1 MLSGEAVNLDLSI
14 LSTDSRFIE
23 QYVYIDCKHRTG
35 CAVFLG
41 RTRPM
46 WRIPV
51 NGRFEHAAARQIDL
65 LPRRRNLPLQLL
77 VCALGILVLPGCT
90 MLGGSSFSEWW
101 KNGWKVGPNYAR
113 PAAAVANDWIDAADP
128 RLRRECIDY
137 SYWWRQ
143 FNDPLLDSLVQRATN
158 QNLTLRA
165 AGFQIM
171 EARAR
176 RQIAA
181 GSLFPQLQQATAD
194 YQRINISSRIANP
207 PPVLDFDDW
216 DVGFDVAWELDVWG
230 RFRRAIEEQDA
241 RLDASIEDY
250 DDFLVILQAE
260 VALTYVQIRTFQ
272 ERIRYATQNASG
284 QEQLYNLTVIRQR
297 EGAVSDLDVQQAAN
311 IWHTTAATI
320 PSLEAGLRQSQ
331 NALAV
336 LLGVP
341 PYDMTVEL
349 NGGPIP
355 LAPREVVVGIPAA
368 LLSRRPDVRRAE
380 REVAA
385 QSARIG
391 LAASDLYPTVTILGS
406 LGWNA
411 EDVDDLFTSEAFRGN
426 VGPSFRWNILNYG
439 RIRNNVVAQDARF
452 QSLIAEYEQ
461 TVLAA
466 NAEAEDAIIA
476 FLKSQ
481 AELAETQLA
490 ATAAERAL
498 TLSVTQYREGAT
510 DYARVLLATDFL
522 TDSQDQLALSQANVA
537 TSLIQVYRA
546 LGGGWMTRLTMPN
559 IDADVEPI
567 MEGDEVLP
575 DQIEALPPPAGAPSL
590 ILPPAA

>member
-1 MLSGEAVNLDLSI
+1 MRRKPMQP
-14 LSTDSRFIE
+14 RFAH
-23 QYVYIDCKHRTG
+23 VAATRADTLPNK
-35 CAVFLG
+35 AVFSL
-41 RTRPM
+41 RS
-46 WRIPV
+46 
-51 NGRFEHAAARQIDL
+51 
-65 LPRRRNLPLQLL
+65 L
-77 VCALGILVLPGCT
+77 VFAVGILLLPGCQL
-90 MLGGSSFSEWW
+90 LGGTSLREWW
-101 KNGWKVGPNYAR
+101 SNGLKVGPNYAR
-113 PAAAVANDWIDAADP
+113 PAAAVADDWIDANDP
-128 RLRRECIDY
+128 RLRTESVNY
-137 SYWWRQ
+137 AYWWRQ
-143 FNDPLLDSLVQRATN
+143 FNDPMLDSMIQRASS

-165 AGFQIM
+165 AGFRIM

-176 RQIAA
+176 RRIAA
-181 GSLFPQLQQATAD
+181 GALFPQLQQATAD
-194 YQRINISSRIANP
+194 YQRVNTSTEIANP
-207 PPVLDFDDW
+207 LPFRDFDHW
-216 DVGFDVAWELDVWG
+216 DTGFDLAWELDVWG
-230 RFRRAIEEQDA
+230 RFRRAVEEQDA
-241 RLDASIEDY
+241 RLDASIENY

-272 ERIRYATQNASG
+272 ERIRYATQNAHS

-320 PSLEAGLRQSQ
+320 PAFEAGLRQSE

-341 PYDMTVEL
+341 PYDMSAEL
-349 NGGPIP
+349 GVDHSIP
-355 LAPREVVVGIPAA
+355 TAPRDVVVGIPAE

-391 LAASDLYPTVTILGS
+391 IAASDLYPTVSILGT

-411 EDVDDLFTSEAFRGN
+411 DDVSKLFSSDAFRGD
-426 VGPSFRWNILNYG
+426 VGPSIRWNILNYG
-439 RIRNNVVAQDARF
+439 RIRNNVIAQDARL
-452 QSLIAEYEQ
+452 QILIAEYEQ

-466 NAEAEDAIIA
+466 NAEAEDSIIA

-481 AELAETQLA
+481 AELSETELA
-490 ATAAERAL
+490 ASAAEKAL

-537 TSLIQVYRA
+537 TSLIRIYRA
-546 LGGGWMTRLTMPN
+546 LGGGWTTRLTLPN
-559 IDADVEPI
+559 IAAE
-567 MEGDEVLP
+567 MR
-575 DQIEALPPPAGAPSL
+575 PPAGREDLLPELPNPMQLPADAPVPPLVPPTQSSTPL
-590 ILPPAA
+590 IRRLAPPQT

>member
-1 MLSGEAVNLDLSI
+1 
-14 LSTDSRFIE
+14 
-23 QYVYIDCKHRTG
+23 
-35 CAVFLG
+35 
-41 RTRPM
+41 
-46 WRIPV
+46 
-51 NGRFEHAAARQIDL
+51 
-65 LPRRRNLPLQLL
+65 
-77 VCALGILVLPGCT
+77 
-90 MLGGSSFSEWW
+90 LGGSSLAEWW
-101 KNGWKVGPNYAR
+101 HNGLKVGPNYFR
-113 PAAAVANDWIDAADP
+113 PAAAVADNWIDAADP
-128 RLRRECIDY
+128 RLQRESVDY
-137 SYWWRQ
+137 AYWWRQ
-143 FNDPLLDSLVQRATN
+143 FDDPLLDALIQRATN

-165 AGFQIM
+165 AGFRIM

-176 RQIAA
+176 RQIAV

-194 YQRINISSRIANP
+194 YQRFNVSERIANP
-207 PPVLDFDDW
+207 PPIPDFDHW
-216 DVGFDVAWELDVWG
+216 DVGLNMAWELDVWG

-241 RLDASIEDY
+241 RLDVAIEDY

-260 VALTYVQIRTFQ
+260 VALTYVLIRTFQ
-272 ERIRYATQNASG
+272 ERIRYATQNADS

-311 IWHTTAATI
+311 IWHTTAATV
-320 PSLEAGLRQSQ
+320 PSLEAGLRQTQ

-341 PYDMTVEL
+341 PYDMAAEL
-349 NGGPIP
+349 DGGPIP
-355 LAPREVVVGIPAA
+355 LAPRDVVVGIPAA

-391 LAASDLYPTVTILGS
+391 IAASDLYPTVTILGS

-411 EDVDDLFTSEAFRGN
+411 EDLDDLFTSEAFRGN

-439 RIRNNVVAQDARF
+439 RIRNNVIAQDARF
-452 QSLIAEYEQ
+452 QALIAEYEQ

-466 NAEAEDAIIA
+466 NREAEDAIIA

-481 AELAETQLA
+481 AELEQTQLA
-490 ATAAERAL
+490 ATAAEQAL

-510 DYARVLLATDFL
+510 DYGRVLLATDFL

-537 TSLIQVYRA
+537 NSLIQVYRA
-546 LGGGWMTRLTMPN
+546 LGGGWTTRLTLPN
-559 IDADVEPI
+559 LATEVQPVLE
-567 MEGDEVLP
+567 EEEVLP
-575 DQIEALPPPAGAPSL
+575 EQVDP
-590 ILPPAA
+590 LPPAAEEPPLVLPPAE